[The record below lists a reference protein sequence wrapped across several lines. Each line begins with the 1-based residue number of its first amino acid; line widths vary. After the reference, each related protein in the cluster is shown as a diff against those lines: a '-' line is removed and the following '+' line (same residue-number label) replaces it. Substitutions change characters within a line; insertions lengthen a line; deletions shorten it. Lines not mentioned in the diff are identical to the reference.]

1 MLIKEGIYLGTR
13 LSPAFHLFLAPSLPG
28 WGGTWGRARTRGR
41 MDPAPAARRSRPHV
55 LAKLAAKEE
64 KAFFFSPERQE
75 NGFQGAIGASLLS
88 PCPKSIQPLP
98 SPRPPYAGVENGPF
112 WNHPA
117 KSTAVPRAEAAPPF
131 SETHP
136 SALTLAWQQ
145 CHWSPYLLSFQ
156 YCPSAQLEC
165 VLDTRLSTR
174 AISRC
179 GASSGLQC
187 PEKSGETAGRT
198 EPSIPAALLAQNS
211 PLVPFSSPFALLPQ
225 ALWGFIFGFLGIFPL
240 SSVKY

>member
-1 MLIKEGIYLGTR
+1 MGKGTD
-13 LSPAFHLFLAPSLPG
+13 
-28 WGGTWGRARTRGR
+28 ARQDGSSASSEEV
-41 MDPAPAARRSRPHV
+41 PAPCPGQTGCKGRESF
-55 LAKLAAKEE
+55 L
-64 KAFFFSPERQE
+64 FSPERQE

-98 SPRPPYAGVENGPF
+98 LLRHPYPGVENGPF

-165 VLDTRLSTR
+165 VLGTWLSTHKGHQQVW
-174 AISRC
+174 S
-179 GASSGLQC
+179 
-187 PEKSGETAGRT
+187 
-198 EPSIPAALLAQNS
+198 
-211 PLVPFSSPFALLPQ
+211 
-225 ALWGFIFGFLGIFPL
+225 FLG
-240 SSVKY
+240 SSVP